1 MLIARNNYVEAL
13 AARRHNGLVKVITGI
28 RRCGK
33 SFLLFELFKK
43 HLLDTGT
50 DPADI
55 IELAFDSRVNR
66 PLRDPDAL
74 CAHLDSRI
82 EGKRQC
88 VLLLDEIQ
96 LVSDFES
103 VLNQY
108 MRVPGVDLYVTGSN
122 SKFLST
128 DIITE
133 FRGRGD
139 EVRVRP
145 LSFAEFLPA
154 HRGGV
159 REAWRDYYT
168 FGGLPQVLSLGDDRH
183 KVAYL
188 GSQFLQVYFADV
200 LERREIAHADELD
213 ELVNVLASA
222 VGSLTNPKRI
232 ADIFKS
238 VKRVGIAPE
247 TVKSYIGHLQDAF
260 LIERA
265 LRFDIKG
272 NRYINTPVK
281 HYFTDLGL
289 RNARLNFRQQEEN
302 HIMENIIFNE
312 LRSRGFAVDVGV
324 VEDRSRDAE
333 GRAVRKQLEVD
344 FVANRGSGRYYVQS
358 AYAMADDKKRAQERA
373 ALLRIDDSF
382 KKLIVTGDD
391 ARPKRDDKGFVIM
404 GITDF
409 LLDQNSLDF

>member
-1 MLIARNNYVEAL
+1 MLIERRNYVEAL
-13 AARRHNGLVKVITGI
+13 DRRKGNGLVKVITGI

-43 HLLDTGT
+43 HLLDAGIA
-50 DPADI
+50 PANI
-55 IELAFDSRVNR
+55 IEIAFDSRSNR

-74 CAHLDSRI
+74 CAYLDSRI
-82 EGKRQC
+82 AGKDRC
-88 VLLLDEIQ
+88 FLLLDEIQ
-96 LVSDFES
+96 LVEDFES

-108 MRVPGVDLYVTGSN
+108 MRVPGIDLYVTGSN
-122 SKFLST
+122 SRFLSS

-154 HRGGV
+154 HGGGV
-159 REAWRDYYT
+159 RDAWRDYYT
-168 FGGLPQVLSLGDDRH
+168 FGGLPHVLTLDDDRQ

-222 VGSLTNPKRI
+222 VGSLTNPTRI
-232 ADIFKS
+232 ADIFRS
-238 VKRVGIAPE
+238 VKRVNIAPG
-247 TVKSYIGHLQDAF
+247 TVKSYIGFLQDAF

-272 NRYINTPVK
+272 NRYINTPAK

-312 LRSRGFAVDVGV
+312 LRLRGFAVDVGV
-324 VEDRSRDAE
+324 VEERSRDGE
-333 GRAVRKQLEVD
+333 GRAARRQLEVD
-344 FVANRGSGRYYVQS
+344 FVANQGNSRYYVQS
-358 AYAMADDKKRAQERA
+358 VYAADEQKRAQERA

-382 KKLIVTGDD
+382 KKIIVTGDD

-409 LLDQNSLDF
+409 LLDPNSLDY

>member
-1 MLIARNNYVEAL
+1 MRTHNMLIERRNYVEAL
-13 AARRHNGLVKVITGI
+13 DRRKGNGLVKVITGI

-43 HLLDTGT
+43 HLLDAGIA
-50 DPADI
+50 PANI
-55 IELAFDSRVNR
+55 IEIAFDSRSNR
-66 PLRDPDAL
+66 PLRDPDVL
-74 CAHLDSRI
+74 CAYLDSRI
-82 EGKRQC
+82 AGKDRC
-88 VLLLDEIQ
+88 FLLLDEIQ
-96 LVSDFES
+96 LVEDFES

-108 MRVPGVDLYVTGSN
+108 MRVPGIDLYVTGSN
-122 SKFLST
+122 SRFLSS

-154 HRGGV
+154 HGGGV
-159 REAWRDYYT
+159 RDAWRDYYT
-168 FGGLPQVLSLGDDRH
+168 FGGLPHVLTLDDDRQ

-222 VGSLTNPKRI
+222 VGLLTNPTRI
-232 ADIFKS
+232 ADIFRS
-238 VKRVGIAPE
+238 VKRVNIAPG
-247 TVKSYIGHLQDAF
+247 TVKSYIGFLQDAF

-272 NRYINTPVK
+272 NRYINTPAK

-312 LRSRGFAVDVGV
+312 LRLRGFAVDVGV
-324 VEDRSRDAE
+324 VE
-333 GRAVRKQLEVD
+333 
-344 FVANRGSGRYYVQS
+344 
-358 AYAMADDKKRAQERA
+358 ER
-373 ALLRIDDSF
+373 
-382 KKLIVTGDD
+382 
-391 ARPKRDDKGFVIM
+391 
-404 GITDF
+404 
-409 LLDQNSLDF
+409 